1 MKRNIFLL
9 ILLVVLGTLAWW
21 LYQKQSPTTL
31 SDKPLAQ
38 FALED
43 TAAVTK
49 FTVFDPISGKTAVV
63 HRVDTSAMWT
73 INDRYFARPE
83 MVETLL
89 KTLHQ
94 IKVRSDVSAKGRE
107 NVMRD
112 LVVAKRVEIYQG
124 GDEPSRIYYV
134 GHSTPDKTGTFMIME
149 IPGMGRSEQPYIVH
163 IEGNTGFLTPRF
175 FAAEDEWR
183 YTGLFRFPNL
193 ELSSVELR
201 SFENPLKS
209 HKITY
214 AGGNNI
220 SLYLDP
226 QGTGAYNLP
235 VVPFDSL
242 RVKDY
247 LLLFKRVHFETYNN
261 YLSPGSLDSLLHT
274 NPAYRLSVTDN
285 NGKKTFV
292 DLFYKRAFNPELPGP
307 DGKPYPWDQEYY
319 YAKAPSGE
327 VALAQRYV
335 FDPLINLFP

>member
-1 MKRNIFLL
+1 MKKNIFLL
-9 ILLVVLGTLAWW
+9 LLLIVLGGLAWW

-38 FALED
+38 FSLED

-49 FTVFDPISGKTAVV
+49 FTIFDPISGKKAIV
-63 HRVDTSAMWT
+63 HRVDTSSLWT

-89 KTLHQ
+89 KTLHLV
-94 IKVRSDVSAKGRE
+94 KVKSDVPTKARE

-112 LVVAKRVEIYQG
+112 LMVSKKVEIFQG

-134 GHSTPDKTGTFMIME
+134 GHSTPEKTGTFMMME
-149 IPGMGRSEQPYIVH
+149 IPGMGRSENPYIVH
-163 IEGNTGFLTPRF
+163 IEGNNGFLTPRF

-193 ELSSVELR
+193 ELSAVELM
-201 SFENPLKS
+201 SFENPAKS

-214 AGGNNI
+214 SGGNNI

-226 QGTGAYNLP
+226 QGNGTFNLP
-235 VVPFDSL
+235 LVPFDSL
-242 RVKDY
+242 LVKDY
-247 LLLFKRVHFETYNN
+247 LLLFKKVHFETYNN
-261 YLSPGSLDSLLHT
+261 YLSPRSIDSLLHT
-274 NPAYRLSVTDN
+274 QPAYRLSVTDN
-285 NGKKTFV
+285 VGKKTWV
-292 DLFYKRAFNPELPGP
+292 DLFYKKAFNLEMPGP